1 VVFLRAVEKY
11 TPYGATRDDAA
22 VLALLAQLA
31 GRAHGD
37 EGGGGGGVIVS
48 LADVKERWHLLTGV
62 APKTH
67 SAAAMRS
74 AAKSR
79 SNQDH

>member
-1 VVFLRAVEKY
+1 MLFLRAVEKY
-11 TPYGATRDDAA
+11 TPFGATRDDAA

-31 GRAHGD
+31 GRADG
-37 EGGGGGGVIVS
+37 EAGGVVAS
-48 LADVKERWHLLTGV
+48 LADVKERWHLLTGG

-67 SAAAMRS
+67 SAAALRS

-79 SNQDH
+79 SNQDR